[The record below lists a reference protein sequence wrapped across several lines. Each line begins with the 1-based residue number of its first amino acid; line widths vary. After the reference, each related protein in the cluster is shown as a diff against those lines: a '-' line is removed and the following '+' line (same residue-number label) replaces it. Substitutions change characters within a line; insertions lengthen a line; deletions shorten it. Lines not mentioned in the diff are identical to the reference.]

1 MLRSISDQYDE
12 QIRSTY
18 KNKCPKIL
26 LKLLSWKT
34 FEIYIL
40 KKIYFIFRHGTQKVA
55 TGVGLIALGAVT
67 NNQNIAETGTA
78 LATLGVATKVG
89 AHLLPDQTNNWGR
102 WNIKL

>member
-1 MLRSISDQYDE
+1 MS
-12 QIRSTY
+12 
-18 KNKCPKIL
+18 KNFAKAHFMKNFWNL
-26 LKLLSWKT
+26 Y
-34 FEIYIL
+34 FE
-40 KKIYFIFRHGTQKVA
+40 KKNIYFIFRHGTQKVA